1 MNLLDHQEGVQMTV
15 KPSVKTQIKRCQNE
29 MDDAKEALSVV
40 DNAIQCG
47 FMKDEHSLL
56 MIEWAKEYRN
66 DIQRCKMFLENAKEK
81 HE

>member
-1 MNLLDHQEGVQMTV
+1 MNLLDHLEGVQMTFN
-15 KPSVKTQIKRCQNE
+15 PSVKTQIERCQNE
-29 MDDAKEALSVV
+29 MDDAMEALSVV

-66 DIQRCKMFLENAKEK
+66 DIQSCLLYTSDAADE
-81 HE
+81 